1 LANFSVQ
8 NGLPFGRF
16 WKGFFVQVPWYVVSG
31 FGAHLKATRN
41 ALIIQKNGKRTERA
55 LDQIDH
61 LLVMGGHSL
70 HTSVITAFLRSGKTI
85 SFFEADG
92 EPLGVLRHFGARPDK
107 AVHAAQEAAHSHSF
121 ALKIAR
127 GAIINRMIAIDVL
140 EQGRSERL
148 LYEGE
153 LDLMQQYLAELEY
166 LVRVDEIRRV
176 YRLVSDM
183 YYEILARTVPGDL
196 GFRRRT
202 IRPHTDVVNSILSIG
217 YGMLFGNICV
227 AAIGSDLDPDTGFL
241 HQGGG
246 ALVRDLMQSFQPAM
260 IDRPALDLVRSG
272 LDPDLYECG
281 PERCL
286 LSDDLVS
293 VLIALFHASI
303 DQEVIDEQVMNLRS
317 ALLAGAEFRITKF

>member
-1 LANFSVQ
+1 
-8 NGLPFGRF
+8 
-16 WKGFFVQVPWYVVSG
+16 VVSG
-31 FGAHLKATRN
+31 FGAHLKATKN
-41 ALIIQKNGKRTERA
+41 AIIIQKDGQKTELA

-61 LLVMGGHSL
+61 LLIMGGHSL
-70 HTSVITAFLRSGKTI
+70 HTSVITAFLRLGKTI

-92 EPLGVLRHFGARPDK
+92 EPLGILRHYGIHPER
-107 AVHAAQEAAHSHSF
+107 AVQAAQEAAHSHSY

-127 GAIINRMIAIDVL
+127 GAIINRMIAVEVL
-140 EQGRSERL
+140 EQERSEQL
-148 LYEGE
+148 LFEGE

-176 YRLVSDM
+176 HRLVSDM

-202 IRPHTDVVNSILSIG
+202 MHPHTDVVNSILSIG

-227 AAIGSDLDPDTGFL
+227 AALGVDLDPDMGFL
-241 HQGGG
+241 HKGGG
-246 ALVRDLMQSFQPAM
+246 ALIHDLMEAFQPAM

-272 LDPDLYECG
+272 IDLDLYECG

-286 LSDDLVS
+286 LSDELVS

-303 DQEVIDEQVMNLRS
+303 DREVIDEQVMSLRYS
-317 ALLAGAEFRITKF
+317 LLDGAEFRITKF